1 MAVLTATNLTLADWA
16 KRLDPDGQT
25 ATIGELLTMTNEILM
40 DCVWKEGN
48 LPTGERVTVRTGLP
62 EVYWRSLNQG
72 IPNSKSTTAQVDEAC
87 AMLEARSEMDVK
99 LAQLNGNT
107 GAFRASEDL
116 AFIEGMNQRMAST
129 MIYGNASVD
138 PKTFTGLAPRYS
150 SLSAGNAQNIIS
162 GGGSAANAQ
171 TSIYLVGWGDSTVY
185 GVFPKGSMAGLDRK
199 DLGEQT
205 AYYSDGTRMQVYAS
219 LYSWSPGLVVK
230 DWRYVVRIP
239 NIQVSHLQDLS
250 NTQKPGDNAGVYGN
264 IIHKM
269 AQALYR
275 IPQLRRCRPAFYLNR
290 TVHSALT
297 RMALEKTSGVLAIQ
311 DGLSQFGTPSAYTT
325 FMGVPLRLVDSILN
339 TEAVVS

>member
-1 MAVLTATNLTLADWA
+1 
-16 KRLDPDGQT
+16 
-25 ATIGELLTMTNEILM
+25 M

-150 SLSAGNAQNIIS
+150 SLSAGNAQNIVN

-239 NIQVSHLQDLS
+239 NVQVSHLQNLD
-250 NTQKPGDNAGVYGN
+250 NTQKPGDNSGVYGN

>member
-1 MAVLTATNLTLADWA
+1 
-16 KRLDPDGQT
+16 
-25 ATIGELLTMTNEILM
+25 
-40 DCVWKEGN
+40 
-48 LPTGERVTVRTGLP
+48 
-62 EVYWRSLNQG
+62 
-72 IPNSKSTTAQVDEAC
+72 
-87 AMLEARSEMDVK
+87 MLEARSEMDIK

-129 MIYGNASVD
+129 MFYGNAAVD
-138 PKTFTGLAPRYS
+138 PKTFTGFAPRYS
-150 SLSAGNAQNIIS
+150 SLSAGNAQNIVN

-239 NIQVSHLQDLS
+239 NVQVSHLQDLN
-250 NTQKPGDNAGVYGN
+250 NTQVPTGVYTN

-311 DGLSQFGTPSAYTT
+311 DGMSQFGTPSAYTT